1 MLFEIIGTI
10 FKNLKWI
17 IIAVILYYLYP
28 IIKPF
33 LSMLGGALS
42 FIS

>member
-28 IIKPF
+28 VLKPLF
-33 LSMLGGALS
+33 TVGGKILSIFG
-42 FIS
+42 